1 MKNQTMITEF
11 ILLGL
16 SSDPQVQLLLF
27 LVFLVIYGTTVI
39 GNTVII
45 FIVKTES
52 TLRTPMFF
60 FLSHLAL
67 VDICYSSVTV
77 PKMLETLVAKKKS
90 ISLVGCITQI
100 LFFIHFVCTDIFLL
114 SAMAYDRYVA
124 ICDPLHYSIVMT
136 KPMCWKLVGGAWI
149 TGFFDAMLNGL
160 PLIDLKF
167 FRHNLVSHYTCELS
181 ALLRLSCSETSINYK
196 LILVSCFLFGFTSF
210 FLTLVSYI
218 YIIRT
223 ILKIQSTKGRSK
235 AFSTCS
241 SHLIV
246 VCVFYLSVF
255 TRYFQPHSESFTNL
269 DKLSSIQYVILNPL
283 LNPIIYSLN
292 NKELKI
298 ILQKWFGKHG

>member
-39 GNTVII
+39 GNAVII

-52 TLRTPMFF
+52 TLHTPMFF

-77 PKMLETLVAKKKS
+77 PKMLETLVAKTKS

-100 LFFIHFVCTDIFLL
+100 VFFIYFICTDIFLL

-136 KPMCWKLVGGAWI
+136 KQMCWKLVGGAWI
-149 TGFFDAMLNGL
+149 TGFFDVMLNGL

-167 FRHNLVSHYTCELS
+167 FRHNLVSHYTCELP
-181 ALLRLSCSETSINYK
+181 ALLRLSCSETSTNYK
-196 LILVSCFLFGFTSF
+196 MILVSCFLLGFTSF

-269 DKLSSIQYVILNPL
+269 DKVSSIQYLILNPL
-283 LNPIIYSLN
+283 LNPIIYSLK

-298 ILQKWFGKHG
+298 ILQKRFGKHR